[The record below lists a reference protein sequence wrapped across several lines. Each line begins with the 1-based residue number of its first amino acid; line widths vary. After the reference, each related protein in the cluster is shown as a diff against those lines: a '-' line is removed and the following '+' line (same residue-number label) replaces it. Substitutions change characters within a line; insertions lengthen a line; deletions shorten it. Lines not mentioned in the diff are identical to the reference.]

1 VSRIVN
7 IDKLDKLAKALDNR
21 IKVSAEEL
29 IVIINSVKDMF
40 GGRSIVYL
48 SQLEYDSLSE
58 EEKNDETKSYFVTD
72 AEDLSHEHDN
82 KEFLDSL
89 SQMTLDDINSEISM
103 VEAMLGGRSLVYLT
117 QAEYELLSEDEK
129 SSESIL
135 YVITDM
141 EQAYHTHENAEFL
154 AKLTEGNVHADSV
167 NGYKIWVGTTLELEE
182 IEEKDPFTVYFEI
195 EDEDEEVVSVGDSI
209 VQLTPNNGKL
219 QLTTDKYQKA
229 VLSESSISIIMPDM
243 TGVDGVVEFCVIL
256 TKDLYSE
263 QDEFIYIDFED
274 LDVRTPLGH
283 TRELMSDH
291 LYKLDVMYT
300 GEAWMVKCT
309 EYSNFR

>member
-1 VSRIVN
+1 MSRIVN

-89 SQMTLDDINSEISM
+89 SQMTLDDINYEINM

-117 QAEYELLSEDEK
+117 QAEYDLLSEDEK
-129 SSESIL
+129 SSESIM

-141 EQAYHTHENAEFL
+141 EQIHHTHENADFL
-154 AKLTEGNVHADSV
+154 ASLTEGNVHADSV
-167 NGYKIWVGTTLELEE
+167 NGYKIWVGTTEELEA
-182 IEEKDPFTVYFEI
+182 IGEKDPFTVYFEI
-195 EDEDEEVVSVGDSI
+195 EDEEVVGTPI
-209 VQLTPNNGKL
+209 VQLSPNNGKL
-219 QLTTDKYQKA
+219 QLTTDRYQKA
-229 VLSESSISIIMPDM
+229 VLSESSIKIIMPNM
-243 TGVDGVVEFCVIL
+243 TRVNGVVEFCVVL
-256 TKDLYSE
+256 DVNLYSE
-263 QDEFIYIDFED
+263 QDEYVYVDFED
-274 LDVRTPLGH
+274 LDVRTPL
-283 TRELMSDH
+283 ELMRDH
-291 LYKLDVMYT
+291 IYKLDVMYT
-300 GEAWMVKCT
+300 GEVWISNCT